1 MFCHAGKSLPAART
15 HASFRS
21 TQRRICANSLSLVA
35 LASACRLPTAQIVF
49 FYSVLFVVPSFMAF
63 AFTGFKTQLSP
74 EELLKSKAAQER
86 LRGESMGK
94 EDEEHKKEMRA
105 AMNKVLF
112 ETKGSLGKPD
122 WAIKR
127 DERRAAEKAAREAA
141 QQQNATA

>member
-1 MFCHAGKSLPAART
+1 
-15 HASFRS
+15 
-21 TQRRICANSLSLVA
+21 
-35 LASACRLPTAQIVF
+35 
-49 FYSVLFVVPSFMAF
+49 MAF